1 MHFQIID
8 ASQKKYCGKLCGLV
22 LAGGNSIK
30 SASVNI
36 FYQINQIW
44 VPKSFCVL
52 IIIPHPEGSG
62 AGKSTFCGQLSADKN
77 GSRKHNLLR
86 SKLVAAYMCPAR

>member
-1 MHFQIID
+1 M
-8 ASQKKYCGKLCGLV
+8 V
-22 LAGGNSIK
+22 T
-30 SASVNI
+30 
-36 FYQINQIW
+36 
-44 VPKSFCVL
+44 
-52 IIIPHPEGSG
+52 IPHPAGSG

>member
-1 MHFQIID
+1 MFYLCVIIT
-8 ASQKKYCGKLCGLV
+8 
-22 LAGGNSIK
+22 
-30 SASVNI
+30 
-36 FYQINQIW
+36 
-44 VPKSFCVL
+44 
-52 IIIPHPEGSG
+52 IPHPAGSG